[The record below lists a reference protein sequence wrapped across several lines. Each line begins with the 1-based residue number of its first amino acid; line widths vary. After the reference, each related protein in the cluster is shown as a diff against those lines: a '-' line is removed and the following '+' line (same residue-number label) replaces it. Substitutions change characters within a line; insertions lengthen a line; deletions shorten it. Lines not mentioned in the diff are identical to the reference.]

1 MISKA
6 ASEQIAVERYIFLI
20 GLARFHSP
28 SKAAEAREAQLLL
41 QLAGSSH
48 QYQTRFRFTS

>member
-1 MISKA
+1 MTSKA

-48 QYQTRFRFTS
+48 QYQARFRFTS